1 MESKISMETKKD
13 IYSSWVQ
20 YTTKNEEGY
29 FRHFVRGFVSIWE
42 AQLQL
47 DWNRLD
53 SLPSW
58 TNVKADTGPHLTRLP
73 EELLPA
79 IGKFIYIAND
89 NTEKGALKSEGLIEV
104 DLLVRCL
111 IAISRNLD
119 NIPLIASCDYI
130 GLCVSI
136 ASSIIQQIVS
146 GNCEFESEG
155 RTYCM
160 SLCHLL
166 ECLYD
171 PYFTW
176 RHFSPTAKIPLERL
190 TFQPALLHVEVIP
203 FIYDCFQTDLV
214 RKYPDLSMELL
225 NVLGAIVSGAE
236 HNALRSVCPATASL
250 IMNVIADSSIILDV
264 RVIALQAF
272 AVMARVLHSTPP
284 PQRQI
289 EISTVIELYKESFD
303 KILKD
308 SLKCGK
314 VGGEELKLIV
324 HLVKTVR
331 CLLTM
336 TSLSVHSLQPTL
348 VNSNILDTIL
358 KTLSSSSGLASEE
371 EKAHFLTECVKAVAS
386 LISGTSS
393 GKERMLKINGYE
405 KLFSA
410 LQLYGKPNR
419 LVLEGLI
426 AMTTESEDPSQLTL
440 NNPETLIQLI
450 GWVSHLDDENQI
462 WITNRLLKICTLN
475 SNSLNLSC
483 ESGVINAVCNV
494 LASQRVAN
502 LNSKAL
508 AELVQLLEALASHSL
523 TAFELKQL
531 FLLLRESNDMKN
543 LYRSA
548 LLNALSTISRKGAQQ
563 IDCHDYFEIHSEN
576 EGITISDMKKW
587 SGASY
592 GFSFHCWLRLDK
604 EKIAESSQ
612 ASSHRRQLFN
622 FVTTGGTGIEA
633 FFCSDGVLVVGIN
646 TKKELLAATVP
657 ECSMLDGLWH
667 CLVICHT
674 SARRPFGHNQL
685 SVFIDGIQRLA
696 ASIKF
701 PAFTEPFSVCT
712 IGAVPARTSSSGNSP
727 TDKLGTASS
736 LVEKSILPSFITQ
749 VPNYFSLPLRSSA
762 PMDPHVK
769 NFPPGMQDTLFGA
782 PTCLQG
788 SVGLVSLFHEPL
800 SLHQVKTLYDGGP
813 NSRDLFI
820 LEDSADH
827 LVLSSKLVWCFS
839 PAASWRGHCL
849 DLAAAAK
856 FSATAVVRHC
866 HTKALKDV
874 INGVGGIHVLYPILE
889 SIGGA
894 NKGDELDLSVF
905 SPSPVSSPSH
915 SHDMEGWEMLPTST
929 TTDKRLQQ
937 NPVSSFLLLLRN
949 VLLGNALNQEQLL
962 KHNGVAVLGDLLSKV
977 PPVVMDI
984 PVLVAVQR
992 LIELAK
998 SLTVHP
1004 KSSLGHKATTTQ
1016 PLLLRSFYQHILFN
1030 FSIWSKCPFHVK
1042 VGHIQYISTVIKDER
1057 KVFRKRY
1064 GIQFFLDTIRR
1075 NFSAAPE
1082 NEESKA
1088 IRVSLL
1094 GLIKYFL
1101 QKECNH
1107 KEISAIIGFLITVKE
1122 EILVCE
1128 VLDMLITLLESKS
1141 CRDQLFIFMFEPQ
1154 TADVLYCLLIE
1165 KNFTME
1171 LKQRV
1176 LKLISVLLRT
1186 EKIYDRNKTRLRLS
1200 DHSPIGLYP
1209 GLIAMLPE
1217 NQFSMEFTVI
1227 LLEQILLTESS
1238 SSYASALS
1246 LIHALALCTVDVK
1259 LEAARKILTVT
1270 FMRPTA
1276 PQLFAKQLGW
1286 QDCITRLLVK
1296 CPISV
1301 RKSDSLPD
1309 LMSFEEDSSD
1319 AIGPCSI
1326 GGRTSP
1332 SSVSR
1337 LSMSDAASTLELEI
1351 KEVAETVSHAVAD
1364 NIHYAADN
1372 ITSAVASV
1380 YTSFKQKTVEMQES
1394 LEEFGETARSRLKKR
1409 RSLTSLQ
1416 EPESPLPVRTSQ
1428 LLASLGLDMDTI
1440 SFTNSDR
1447 RSQSSSD
1454 EGDGE
1459 EGGPASPHP
1468 SLESSGSH
1476 SVTSQ
1481 SSSSLNWQTAA
1492 AVDEATEDEILF
1504 DALQQLKALDAEK
1517 VFDREQELCYLVVNI
1532 LFTIMWRGIDASQ
1545 KDAWKERGQVMAC
1558 INLLGLNN
1566 TLHCSH
1572 LELKLRILEM
1582 AVTAALSD
1590 LRDSTHTSENAA
1602 QLLRWVYDL
1611 TVLDPNNDHSKKVSA
1626 RLLDGVLGLLDSLL
1640 VFQEIPGEEWTEMAK
1655 LAFGIIL
1662 SCAAN
1667 SNLEL
1672 CAMSTAKL
1680 HTLVQ
1685 TRTMKDLQEGGYLLY
1700 FINTILQKAIAD
1712 ENQEHYSF
1720 LIPVVKA
1727 LLEKLKDM
1735 LAISQH
1741 LPDLPQPQAGPAFY
1755 EGFQSYCQGQQWT
1768 LFMETKVK
1776 PLYEAYQSALNVE
1789 LTESM
1794 NTFWAECYEASKTS
1808 THRRNREVG
1817 ESKLR
1822 FQSQIVTGYRSRQT
1836 EETVRYN
1843 NLNSQMRN
1851 RELIIRRCWQQMRHF
1866 FTGERGSW
1874 CIRRSERTR
1883 SYISLFS
1890 AALLLLFGV
1899 LSGQV
1904 SDGQTTPLKRMI
1916 PFLSAYL
1923 KFL

>member
-47 DWNRLD
+47 DWNNLE
-53 SLPSW
+53 SLPNW
-58 TNVKADTGPHLTRLP
+58 TNVKPDTGPHLTRLP

-89 NTEKGALKSEGLIEV
+89 NTEKGVLKSDGLGEV

-111 IAISRNLD
+111 ISISRNLD

-130 GLCVSI
+130 GLCISI
-136 ASSIIQQIVS
+136 ASSIIQKIVC
-146 GNCEFESEG
+146 GNCEFETEG
-155 RTYCM
+155 RTYCL

-176 RHFSPTAKIPLERL
+176 RHFSPTTKVPLETL

-203 FIYDCFQTDLV
+203 FIYDCFQTDLAK
-214 RKYPDLSMELL
+214 KYPELSIELL

-236 HNALRSVCPATASL
+236 SSLQFLSSEDDGESQSHKEPHKAEGHNALRSVCPATASL
-250 IMNVIADSSIILDV
+250 IMSVISDSSIIVDV
-264 RVIALQAF
+264 RVVALRAF
-272 AVMARVLHSTPP
+272 SAMVRVLQSTPP

-303 KILKD
+303 KILKE
-308 SLKCGK
+308 SLKTEK
-314 VGGEELKLIV
+314 IGGDELKLIIHV
-324 HLVKTVR
+324 VRTVR

-336 TSLSVHSLQPTL
+336 SSLSVQSLQLTL
-348 VNSNILDTIL
+348 INSNILDSIL
-358 KTLSSSSGLASEE
+358 STLSSSSCLTSEE
-371 EKAHFLTECVKAVAS
+371 EKSNFLTECVKALAS

-393 GKERMLKINGYE
+393 GKERILKVNGYE

-410 LQLYGKPNR
+410 LQLYGKPDR
-419 LVLEGLI
+419 LVLEALI
-426 AMTTESEDPSQLTL
+426 AMTTESEDPNLLTL
-440 NNPETLIQLI
+440 SNPETLIQLI
-450 GWVSHLDDENQI
+450 GWVSHLDEENQI
-462 WITNRLLKICTLN
+462 WMTNRLLKICTFN

-483 ESGVINAVCNV
+483 ETGVITAVCNV
-494 LASQRVAN
+494 LASQTVAN

-531 FLLLRESNDMKN
+531 FLLLREDNDMKN
-543 LYRSA
+543 LYGTA
-548 LLNALSTISRKGAQQ
+548 LLNALSAVSRKGAQQ
-563 IDCHDYFEIHSEN
+563 IQCHDYFEIHSEN
-576 EGITISDMKKW
+576 EGITITDMKKW

-592 GFSFHCWLRLDK
+592 GFSFYCWLRLDK
-604 EKIAESSQ
+604 KEVSENGQS
-612 ASSHRRQLFN
+612 SSHRRQLFN
-622 FVTTGGTGIEA
+622 FVTTSGTGIEA
-633 FFCSDGVLVVGIN
+633 FFCSDGVLIVGVN

-667 CLVICHT
+667 SLVICHT

-685 SVFIDGIQRLA
+685 SVFIDGVQRLA

-712 IGAVPARTSSSGNSP
+712 IGAVPARCCTSSASP
-727 TDKLGTASS
+727 TEKGGTSS
-736 LVEKSILPSFITQ
+736 TLVEKGILPSFITQ
-749 VPNYFSLPLRSSA
+749 VPNYFSLPLRTSA

-769 NFPPGMQDTLFGA
+769 NFPPGMQDTLFGP
-782 PTCLQG
+782 PTCLKG

-800 SLHQVKTLYDGGP
+800 SLHQVKTLFEGGP
-813 NSRDLFI
+813 NSRDL
-820 LEDSADH
+820 LMVEESAEH
-827 LVLSSKLVWCFS
+827 MGLSSKLVWCFS
-839 PAASWRGHCL
+839 PAASSARGHCL
-849 DLAAAAK
+849 DLAAASK
-856 FSATAVVRHC
+856 FSATALATHC
-866 HTKALKDV
+866 HTKPFKDV
-874 INGVGGIHVLYPILE
+874 INGVGGIHVVYPILE
-889 SIGGA
+889 NIGGA
-894 NKGDELDLSVF
+894 DELDLSAF
-905 SPSPVSSPSH
+905 SPSPLSTPSH
-915 SHDMEGWEMLPTST
+915 SQNIDGWEVLPTSS
-929 TTDKRLQQ
+929 TTDTRLQQ
-937 NPVSSFLLLLRN
+937 NPVSCFLLLLRN
-949 VLLGNALNQEQLL
+949 ILLGNTLNQEQLL
-962 KHNGVAVLGDLLSKV
+962 KHNGVAILGDLLSKV
-977 PPVVMDI
+977 PPAVMDI
-984 PVLVAVQR
+984 PVLVAVQS
-992 LIELAK
+992 LIDLAK
-998 SLTVHP
+998 SVAV
-1004 KSSLGHKATTTQ
+1004 HKAASHTPTQ
-1016 PLLLRSFYQHILFN
+1016 PLMLRSFYQHILFN
-1030 FSIWSKCPFHVK
+1030 FTIWSKCPFHVK

-1057 KVFRKRY
+1057 KIFRKRY

-1075 NFSAAPE
+1075 NFSSAPE

-1088 IRVSLL
+1088 IRISLL

-1107 KEISAIIGFLITVKE
+1107 KEISAIIGFLVTVKE

-1141 CRDQLFIFMFEPQ
+1141 CRDQLFIFMFEPH
-1154 TADVLYCLLIE
+1154 TADILYCLLIE
-1165 KNFTME
+1165 KHFTME

-1217 NQFSMEFTVI
+1217 NNFSMEFTVI

-1246 LIHALALCTVDVK
+1246 LIHALALCSVDVK

-1301 RKSDSLPD
+1301 GKSDSLPD

-1319 AIGPCSI
+1319 VIGPCSI
-1326 GGRTSP
+1326 GGRCSP

-1394 LEEFGETARSRLKKR
+1394 LEEFGETARCRLKKR
-1409 RSLTSLQ
+1409 RSLTSLE
-1416 EPESPLPVRTSQ
+1416 EPQSPLPVRTSQ

-1459 EGGPASPHP
+1459 DAPASPQL
-1468 SLESSGSH
+1468 SLESSNSI
-1476 SVTSQ
+1476 TSQ
-1481 SSSSLNWQTAA
+1481 SSLSLNSQTV

-1545 KDAWKERGQVMAC
+1545 KDAWKERGEVMAC
-1558 INLLGLNN
+1558 INLVGLNN
-1566 TLHCSH
+1566 RLHCSH
-1572 LELKLRILEM
+1572 VELKLRIVEM

-1590 LRDSTHTSENAA
+1590 MRDSPNTSHNAA

-1611 TVLDPNNDHSKKVSA
+1611 TVLHNPNNHHSNNVSA

-1640 VFQEIPGEEWTEMAK
+1640 VFQEVPGEEWTEMAK

-1727 LLEKLKDM
+1727 LLEKLKDE
-1735 LAISQH
+1735 LAMSQH
-1741 LPDLPQPQAGPAFY
+1741 LPDLPQPQAGPAFF
-1755 EGFQSYCQGQQWT
+1755 EGFQSYSQGQQWT
-1768 LFMETKVK
+1768 TFMESKVK
-1776 PLYEAYQSALNVE
+1776 PLYEAYQSALSAE

-1822 FQSQIVTGYRSRQT
+1822 FQSQIMSGYRSRQT

-1843 NLNSQMRN
+1843 NVASQVRN
-1851 RELIIRRCWQQMRHF
+1851 RQLIVRRCWLQMRHF
-1866 FTGERGSW
+1866 FVGERGSW
-1874 CIRRSERTR
+1874 R
-1883 SYISLFS
+1883 
-1890 AALLLLFGV
+1890 
-1899 LSGQV
+1899 Q
-1904 SDGQTTPLKRMI
+1904 RMM
-1916 PFLSAYL
+1916 PS
-1923 KFL
+1923 